1 MMEIDAMKINMNDTP
16 EEMELTYNDLL
27 AKWESIPE
35 AYRGHPYQLYE
46 KLLNLFP
53 TVCADDKKALQTNNN
68 TFQTMGMTMPTYS
81 QIGQRIVTSVIKYRH
96 SNPNTLWA
104 AGGGGE
110 RPPAGREQGDRR
122 REGKCSNCLGNHN
135 PWECPKKCA
144 GCGTAYCGSR
154 AKASDCNCK
163 KAKLPLREEITNM
176 KGHVGSTRNSTRSW
190 RRCTPSSTVGG
201 GGS

>member
-1 MMEIDAMKINMNDTP
+1 MLVDHIIRAGTNMTIDQAKVRMMEIDAMKINMSNTP

-46 KLLNLFP
+46 KLLNLIP
-53 TVCADDKKALQTNNN
+53 TVCADDKKALQTNINI
-68 TFQTMGMTMPTYS
+68 FQTVGMTMPTYS
-81 QIGQRIVTSVIKYRH
+81 QIGQGIVTSVIKYRH
-96 SNPNTLWA
+96 SNPNTLWT

-135 PWECPKKCA
+135 PWECPRSA
-144 GCGTAYCGSR
+144 R
-154 AKASDCNCK
+154 
-163 KAKLPLREEITNM
+163 
-176 KGHVGSTRNSTRSW
+176 TRSAQGAAPRSAARGP
-190 RRCTPSSTVGG
+190 RRATATARRQSCRRVRRSPR
-201 GGS
+201 